1 MPSLAATLRTEIR
14 RLAAKEVRRALKVV
28 RRAQRH
34 VKALRLQAQ
43 KQRRVLARLERRIAR
58 TAGGGSTRGRGVPGR
73 PLTPASIRSLRGRLA
88 MSRKQFSELL
98 NVSPGSVFNWES
110 GRIAPRGASR
120 KRLAEVRRMG
130 VRAARARVKAPAPRR
145 RRSRRARR

>member
-14 RLAAKEVRRALKVV
+14 RLAAREVRKALKAV
-28 RRAQRH
+28 RRAQRQ

-43 KQRRVLARLERRIAR
+43 KQRRVLARLERRLAR
-58 TAGGGSTRGRGVPGR
+58 TGGGSSGRGVPGR
-73 PLTPASIRSLRGRLA
+73 PLTPDSVRGLRTRFG

-98 NVSPGSVFNWES
+98 GVSPGSVFNWES

-130 VRAARARVKAPAPRR
+130 VRAARARVKAAAPRR
-145 RRSRRARR
+145 RRSRRPRR

>member
-14 RLAAKEVRRALKVV
+14 RVAAKEVRRALKSV
-28 RRAQRH
+28 RRAQRQ
-34 VKALRLQAQ
+34 VKALRLQARQ
-43 KQRRVLARLERRIAR
+43 QRRVLARLERRLAR
-58 TAGGGSTRGRGVPGR
+58 TGASRVPGVPGR
-73 PLTPASIRSLRGRLA
+73 PLTPDSIRGLRARLG

-98 NVSPGSVFNWES
+98 GVSPGSVFNWES

-130 VRAARARVKAPAPRR
+130 VRAARGRVKAAPRR